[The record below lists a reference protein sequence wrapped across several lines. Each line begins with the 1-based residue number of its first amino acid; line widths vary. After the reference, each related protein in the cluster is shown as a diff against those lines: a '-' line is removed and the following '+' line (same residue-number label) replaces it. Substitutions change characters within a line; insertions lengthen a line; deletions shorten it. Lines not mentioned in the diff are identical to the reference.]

1 LAREVPHTAS
11 GSQWIP
17 SNHALKK
24 LPAISLGIR
33 LFPVSSNWLP
43 FSLPRRRDWVRPG
56 RALARESVACVCAC
70 ALPPPRC
77 MHIADEVCCLGRAA
91 ERSRRPP
98 GAGSYSEVQLCA
110 RLYIVYMPPVSACA
124 IPFAHSSGIGCCVK
138 SNPKRFLSVTRCR
151 EYLNERNSDVR
162 ESDLQQLAKA
172 RSGTCHPERSGRDVR
187 TGSACHQ
194 EQPGQIYGTGWRIIS
209 FRSRRA
215 ALGKD

>member
-1 LAREVPHTAS
+1 MAREVPHTAS
-11 GSQWIP
+11 GNQWIP

-98 GAGSYSEVQLCA
+98 GAGSYFRGAVMRTVIHRVHAASVCVRDPFCSQLWN
-110 RLYIVYMPPVSACA
+110 RLLRQKQPEALFERDTMPRV
-124 IPFAHSSGIGCCVK
+124 
-138 SNPKRFLSVTRCR
+138 PKREKF
-151 EYLNERNSDVR
+151 
-162 ESDLQQLAKA
+162 
-172 RSGTCHPERSGRDVR
+172 
-187 TGSACHQ
+187 
-194 EQPGQIYGTGWRIIS
+194 
-209 FRSRRA
+209 RRA
-215 ALGKD
+215 